1 MGTLPKYDTY
11 IWDAKNKT
19 QSGIWGG
26 LGRGRKVII
35 MNKNSLLTTY
45 DKDLR
50 MRIMYPEA
58 RREIT
63 GDVVRFIRKAPG
75 MNFVSFTFATEPD
88 LERVIDN
95 ELEYF
100 TPMEQPFTWKVYDHD
115 PLPSLTSKLASR
127 NFIGDDDPANV
138 MVLDLNDAPAY
149 LFNPVLVDIR
159 RVTDVDGLKD
169 VIHVLDSVWG
179 GHNTWVNDRLGMHL
193 KIPGY
198 LSVYVAY
205 VDEQPASI
213 AWTYFPKGHFATLF
227 AGSTIAEYRKQG
239 LYTSLLSVRLKEIRA
254 RGYPFAVVETGDMS
268 KPIVTK
274 HGFQHLTT
282 VHDYEWKKN

>member
-1 MGTLPKYDTY
+1 
-11 IWDAKNKT
+11 
-19 QSGIWGG
+19 
-26 LGRGRKVII
+26 
-35 MNKNSLLTTY
+35 MNKNNLLMTY

-50 MRIMYPEA
+50 LRIMYPEA

-75 MNFVSFTFATEPD
+75 MNLVSFTFATEPD

-100 TPMEQPFTWKVYDHD
+100 IPMQQPFTWKVYDHD
-115 PLPSLTSKLASR
+115 LLPSLESKLVSR
-127 NFIGDDDPANV
+127 QFVGDDDPADV

-149 LFNPVLVDIR
+149 LFQPVHADIR
-159 RVTDVDGLKD
+159 RVTDLEGLKD
-169 VIHVLDSVWG
+169 VIHVLDAVWG

-193 KIPGY
+193 KVPGY

-205 VDEQPASI
+205 VDAGKVRKPASI
-213 AWTYFPKGHFATLF
+213 AWTYFPQGHFATLF
-227 AGSTIAEYRKQG
+227 AGSTIPEYRKQG
-239 LYTSLLSVRLKEIRA
+239 LYTSLLSVRLKEIRE
-254 RGYPFAVVETGDMS
+254 RGYQFAVVETGDMS
-268 KPIVTK
+268 RPIVEK

-282 VHDYEWKKN
+282 VYDYEWKGN